1 MLELK
6 MPWTR
11 RRERE
16 TAAAREAAEVAQR
29 LEQRRAIARELAAQV
44 LEAKGIRVART
55 GRVST

>member
-1 MLELK
+1 MLGLK

-16 TAAAREAAEVAQR
+16 AAAAMEAAETAQR

-44 LEAKGIRVART
+44 RVARGIQT
-55 GRVST
+55 VRRVRA